1 MEQIKIKKVISLNG
15 KIKEFTNPIL
25 NDQYSFEE
33 NEEGIKVIGNMN
45 LVGEVLYDNDVKE
58 KIDEA
63 FLIEFYIF
71 NEQID
76 YTLIKL
82 LSYDIKVDE
91 NRLII
96 KMVFSKEKKVIEK
109 ENMDEDIDKIENID
123 YKNEVL
129 IEDINFEEIERIIND
144 KDAIMFSSLD
154 LNNIED
160 DVVEIVL
167 DEENKKEDDPVE
179 EKYIEVD
186 LSKYDDNIIEN
197 EEKDAIEESDD
208 IKEEKIE
215 LVENKTQIDNK
226 RESLFKEE
234 YRKTYFYYR
243 MKETDTIESLS
254 SLYRNNMDSL
264 ILDKSKYK
272 KNDIVC
278 IKLKWKKK

>member
-167 DEENKKEDDPVE
+167 DEENKKEDDRVE

-186 LSKYDDNIIEN
+186 LSKYDDNVIEN
-197 EEKDAIEESDD
+197 EEKDVIEESDD
-208 IKEEKIE
+208 IQEDKIE

-278 IKLKWKKK
+278 IKLK

>member
-109 ENMDEDIDKIENID
+109 ENMDEDIDKIDNIC
-123 YKNEVL
+123 NEKL
-129 IEDINFEEIERIIND
+129 ITNGAQFNVFPAKKSIISNNVF
-144 KDAIMFSSLD
+144 KGTTSKLIVGFTNGGCITN
-154 LNNIED
+154 NNIYVTN
-160 DVVEIVL
+160 DVM
-167 DEENKKEDDPVE
+167 
-179 EKYIEVD
+179 
-186 LSKYDDNIIEN
+186 
-197 EEKDAIEESDD
+197 
-208 IKEEKIE
+208 
-215 LVENKTQIDNK
+215 T
-226 RESLFKEE
+226 
-234 YRKTYFYYR
+234 
-243 MKETDTIESLS
+243 
-254 SLYRNNMDSL
+254 
-264 ILDKSKYK
+264 
-272 KNDIVC
+272 ND
-278 IKLKWKKK
+278 

>member
-167 DEENKKEDDPVE
+167 DEENKKEDDRVE

-186 LSKYDDNIIEN
+186 LSKYDDNVIEN
-197 EEKDAIEESDD
+197 EEKDAIEESDV
-208 IKEEKIE
+208 IQEEKIE

-278 IKLKWKKK
+278 IKLK